1 MTVRLDGQLG
11 VQRYALLGQLAVGLC
26 AHGIQKMAGAFGVV
40 GGQCVHEISGEW
52 GRALSM
58 IRRSRSEPMVFSQS
72 AKAVP
77 EQGL

>member
-1 MTVRLDGQLG
+1 VRLDGQLG
-11 VQRYALLGQLAVGLC
+11 VHRHALLGQLEVGLC

-40 GGQCVHEISGEW
+40 DGQCVHEISGEV

-58 IRRSRSEPMVFSQS
+58 IRRSLCEQMVFSQS